1 MDSWACSVKD
11 SVLLLAVAVI
21 VAFAAWVFWHYV
33 GLKGIELLS
42 TLTIVALAVDNSRLR
57 RELKKRRT

>member
-1 MDSWACSVKD
+1 MDSWASSVKD

-42 TLTIVALAVDNSRLR
+42 TLMIVALAVDNSRLR